1 MNEFDIQMNQC
12 PDMEDFLDK
21 VKDIGRY
28 MGKASNNLFTPIYN
42 DIADTFN
49 HIKYQIDTLNSQKL
63 LFKDTVFRVAILNE
77 TKRLVG
83 ERGDLIS
90 EMQSRMADNESGRG
104 PVNEA
109 DVLININES
118 NMVQIE
124 YVGGVIESSDIE
136 QFKRFIIRTTRA

>member
-1 MNEFDIQMNQC
+1 
-12 PDMEDFLDK
+12 LD
-21 VKDIGRY
+21 
-28 MGKASNNLFTPIYN
+28 
-42 DIADTFN
+42 
-49 HIKYQIDTLNSQKL
+49 SQKL

-90 EMQSRMADNESGRG
+90 EMQSRIADNESGRG
-104 PVNEA
+104 LVSEK

-124 YVGGVIESSDIE
+124 YIGGVIESSDIE
-136 QFKRFIIRTTRA
+136 

>member
-12 PDMEDFLDK
+12 PDMDDFLEK

-28 MGKASNNLFTPIYN
+28 MGKASNNLFTPIFN
-42 DIADTFN
+42 DINDTFN
-49 HIKYQIDTLNSQKL
+49 HIKYQLTTLDSQKL

-83 ERGDLIS
+83 ERADLIS
-90 EMQSRMADNESGRG
+90 EMQSRIADNESG
-104 PVNEA
+104 PVNEK

-124 YVGGVIESSDIE
+124 YIGGVIESSDIE
-136 QFKRFIIRTTRA
+136 